1 MTGAASGLPHLSAY
15 LQRSETSHARSSAK
29 PHPTQ
34 LDCWATRV
42 GPGTSPPPSPKPA
55 LPALRDGSH
64 RETLAHG
71 ACVILPPR
79 VMAWVSH
86 RRDGSSQTLP
96 LLIPALPASLCE
108 LARREQRPPL
118 VSKTC
123 TKSAGRQGPPSPRGV
138 GVPVAVQAHFR
149 NRKSVLLTPHRGGG
163 LEGLD
168 SHHPPQ
174 EKVRP
179 DPGLRA
185 CVYKPHLVFTDPRST
200 YKGGWAPEGPSSQ
213 TQTPLGHIKQM
224 GIFLLLH
231 FL

>member
-1 MTGAASGLPHLSAY
+1 
-15 LQRSETSHARSSAK
+15 
-29 PHPTQ
+29 
-34 LDCWATRV
+34 
-42 GPGTSPPPSPKPA
+42 
-55 LPALRDGSH
+55 
-64 RETLAHG
+64 
-71 ACVILPPR
+71 
-79 VMAWVSH
+79 MAWVSH

-96 LLIPALPASLCE
+96 LLIPSLPASLCE
-108 LARREQRPPL
+108 LARREQRPPP